1 MQISLAKKKID
12 ISLSNKKNSTFVK
25 ISDDGDGFP
34 KDLIRSEKLG
44 EPYIRTLNS
53 ANSTKQGLGLGTF
66 IGKTL
71 LEKNFATVK
80 FENSEYTGGAV
91 VTIEWKDKDLK
102 KI

>member
-1 MQISLAKKKID
+1 MLLLFFGSEFPDSNSD
-12 ISLSNKKNSTFVK
+12 ISFLLKSLKLRFNSSARFSFSS
-25 ISDDGDGFP
+25 I
-34 KDLIRSEKLG
+34 
-44 EPYIRTLNS
+44 NS
-53 ANSTKQGLGLGTF
+53 KHQGLGLGTF

-80 FENSEYTGGAV
+80 FNNSEFTGGAE

>member
-1 MQISLAKKKID
+1 MMEMDFPKISLEVKSLESR
-12 ISLSNKKNSTFVK
+12 IS
-25 ISDDGDGFP
+25 GR
-34 KDLIRSEKLG
+34 LIV
-44 EPYIRTLNS
+44 LNS
-53 ANSTKQGLGLGTF
+53 KKQGLGLGTF

-80 FENSEYTGGAV
+80 FENSEYTGGAE

>member
-1 MQISLAKKKID
+1 MRISLAKKKID
-12 ISLSNKKNSTFVK
+12 ISLSNEKNSTFVK

-44 EPYIRTLNS
+44 EPYIRTINS
-53 ANSTKQGLGLGTF
+53 ANPKKQGLGLGTF

-71 LEKNFATVK
+71 LEKNFAPVK
-80 FENSEYTGGAV
+80 FSNSEFTGRAE
-91 VTIEWKDKDLK
+91 VTIEWKHKVLK